1 MKKLFSVVLAGVI
14 LSSMAASVSAHW
26 DAESKGDIPAVPAGQ
41 ITIDGQ
47 LNEAVWA
54 DALQV
59 QIDQFNT
66 GTENDTRGTA
76 YMLWSVDTWY
86 LFVEVKDADVQVS
99 DESVQQETPWNTD
112 SVEMFFDF
120 GNEHAD
126 LVKQFRVDYSGWPSY
141 YEEGGGF
148 YAYGPDAKPY
158 FGDYAV
164 QIDSDGYNIEMAI
177 NVAQY
182 GLKEG
187 DAIGIQ
193 LQINDIT
200 AESPTATYAVWNMN
214 QSMGAGSWDGDLY
227 DYVVLGAELKVEEP
241 VVDEPAVDEPAVD
254 APVTEAPVTADAGIV
269 AAAAVMAVAAGVVL
283 SKKH

>member
-1 MKKLFSVVLAGVI
+1 
-14 LSSMAASVSAHW
+14 
-26 DAESKGDIPAVPAGQ
+26 
-41 ITIDGQ
+41 
-47 LNEAVWA
+47 
-54 DALQV
+54 
-59 QIDQFNT
+59 
-66 GTENDTRGTA
+66 
-76 YMLWSVDTWY
+76 
-86 LFVEVKDADVQVS
+86 
-99 DESVQQETPWNTD
+99 
-112 SVEMFFDF
+112 MFFDF

-148 YAYGPDAKPY
+148 YAYGPDAAPY

-182 GLKEG
+182 GLKQG

-193 LQINDIT
+193 LQINDVT
-200 AESPTATYAVWNMN
+200 AESPTATYAVWNMS

-227 DYVVLGAELKVEEP
+227 DYVVLGAELTVEEP
-241 VVDEPAVDEPAVD
+241 VVEEPAVEEPAVD
-254 APVTEAPVTADAGIV
+254 APVEAPVTADAGIV